1 MPSHMRSSQGNVSV
15 GCLGLAA
22 LLVIGVVA
30 LVLLLPRSPSRHI
43 PPELSPVPSAK
54 IIAEPEPE
62 EANKH
67 ETLAERAERE
77 RWRTIE
83 LRKGRRANNR
93 SARETREA
101 MLDAAIQ
108 SQWEG
113 LMRSQAGG
121 GAPGPVGGGVPGPAG
136 GPVHV
141 RGYFRQDGTY
151 VNPYT
156 RSAPGR

>member
-30 LVLLLPRSPSRHI
+30 L
-43 PPELSPVPSAK
+43 
-54 IIAEPEPE
+54 PE

-67 ETLAERAERE
+67 EALAERAERE
-77 RWRTIE
+77 QWRTIE
-83 LRKGRRANNR
+83 LRKGRRANHR

-121 GAPGPVGGGVPGPAG
+121 GAPGPAGGGVPGPAG

-156 RSAPGR
+156 K